1 MGKAKVTVFV
11 QNQANMINIKGD
23 VQKVMYMSKKIRM
36 VAILLI
42 VVVSMSACKKS
53 KEPNVSVQE
62 LIDSVAKQIAK
73 DNNNADA
80 SSLDWNR
87 IDLSKEEGA
96 SLLEVMKMESK
107 WVEEGI
113 YFENAS
119 NESSDRIILIKVKE
133 DRDMSKV
140 KNALEETK
148 KSQES
153 DWKEMKKEQYEK
165 VKNGTIAIQ
174 GKYIMYIVY
183 EDVAGIK
190 KIVDDKLLEK

>member
-1 MGKAKVTVFV
+1 
-11 QNQANMINIKGD
+11 
-23 VQKVMYMSKKIRM
+23 MSKKIRM

-119 NESSDRIILIKVKE
+119 NESSDRIILIKVK
-133 DRDMSKV
+133 DDKDMSKV
-140 KNALEETK
+140 KKALEETK

-183 EDVAGIK
+183 EDVSGIK